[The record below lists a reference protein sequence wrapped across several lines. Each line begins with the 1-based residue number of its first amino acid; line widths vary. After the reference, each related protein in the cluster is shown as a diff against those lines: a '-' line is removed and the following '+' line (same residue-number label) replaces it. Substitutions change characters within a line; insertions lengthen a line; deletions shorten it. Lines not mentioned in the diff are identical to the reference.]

1 MYYEC
6 YPIPFILQT
15 MESNTPLVDT
25 GHSDDTTSQ
34 PQLKQCVSGG
44 VELVITT
51 QSLPTDHTPT
61 NYSPSALP
69 ETPEPTTVIV

>member
-1 MYYEC
+1 MSVTRFLSSYK
-6 YPIPFILQT
+6 PWNLTHPLWIPAIL
-15 MESNTPLVDT
+15 MTP
-25 GHSDDTTSQ
+25 Q